1 MAVSLVGWQTRET
14 RGESEPSWVGNRGF
28 KILVVSGVLHGSMLS
43 FFLYFFLQ
51 FVQTK
56 MPARMQCVLLLLAQV
71 NDQ

>member
-43 FFLYFFLQ
+43 FFYFFFYSLCKQ
-51 FVQTK
+51 K
-56 MPARMQCVLLLLAQV
+56 CLLACSV
-71 NDQ
+71 FCCYWPK